1 MSTQSICFLIVYLV
15 FAPFLGGLLDGIDR
29 KISARMQGRKG
40 PSVFQPFYD
49 VIKLF
54 QKEPLV
60 VKRSQTFLVMTYLLF
75 MVIAGGLFYAGMD
88 LLLCFFALTTC
99 AMFLVLAASFT
110 HSPYA
115 SVGCQREL
123 IQMMAYEP
131 MVLLTAVGFYVATDT
146 FYVSEIIT
154 KDTSVIL
161 YLPGVFVGFLFI
173 LTIKMRKSPFDLST
187 AHHAHQE
194 VVRGITQ
201 EMVGSN
207 LALIHLAEWYEV
219 IFLMGVVALFIVN
232 SHPISYVVAL
242 VVILATYFF
251 EILIDNVSARVNWKV
266 LLVSTWAVTLI
277 AGGIN
282 LTILVLTSK

>member
-154 KDTSVIL
+154 KDTSAIL

>member
-1 MSTQSICFLIVYLV
+1 MGMKSMIYVILYLV
-15 FAPFLGGLLDGIDR
+15 CAPFIGGLLDGIDR

-40 PSVFQPFYD
+40 PSVLQPFYD
-49 VIKLF
+49 LIKLF

-60 VKRSQTFLVMTYLLF
+60 VKRSQTFLVMTYLIFMMITGVLF
-75 MVIAGGLFYAGMD
+75 FGGMD

-123 IQMMAYEP
+123 LQMMAYEP
-131 MVLLTAVGFYVATDT
+131 MVLLTAVGFYVATGT
-146 FYVSEIIT
+146 FYVSEIAAT
-154 KDTSVIL
+154 DTSAIL
-161 YLPGVFVGFLFI
+161 YLPGIFVGFIFI

-194 VVRGITQ
+194 VVRGVTQ

-207 LALIHLAEWYEV
+207 FALIHLAEWYEV
-219 IFLMGVVALFIVN
+219 VFLLGVIALFIIN
-232 SHPISYVVAL
+232 SHPISYAVAL
-242 VVILATYFF
+242 AVVLAVYFL
-251 EILIDNVSARVNWKV
+251 EILIDNVSARVTWKT
-266 LLVSTWAVTLI
+266 LLVSAWVMTLV

-282 LTILVLTSK
+282 LTILVLMHR

>member
-1 MSTQSICFLIVYLV
+1 MSIQSVIFLILYLLL
-15 FAPFLGGLLDGIDR
+15 APFVGGLLDGIDR
-29 KISARMQGRKG
+29 KVSARMQGRKG

-60 VKRSQTFLVMTYLLF
+60 VKRSQTFLVMTYLIF

-123 IQMMAYEP
+123 VQMMAYEP

-154 KDTSVIL
+154 RDTSAIL

-219 IFLMGVVALFIVN
+219 VFLMGVVALFIVN
-232 SHPISYVVAL
+232 SNPVSYVVAII
-242 VVILATYFF
+242 VILATYFF

-282 LTILVLTSK
+282 LTILVLISK